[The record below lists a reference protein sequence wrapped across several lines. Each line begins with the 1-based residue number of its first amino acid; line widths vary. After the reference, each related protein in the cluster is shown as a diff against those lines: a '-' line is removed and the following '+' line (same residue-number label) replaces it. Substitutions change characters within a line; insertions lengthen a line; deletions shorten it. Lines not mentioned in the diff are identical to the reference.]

1 MIYVAFLKLHPLLT
15 LAYSVEE
22 KKEEGISSS
31 DEKSTSTI
39 PASKPQFPSPK
50 EKEPDEKDSSQ
61 QESKLKYLQY

>member
-15 LAYSVEE
+15 LADSVEE

-50 EKEPDEKDSSQ
+50 EKEPDSSQ